1 MLYAETD
8 ILFTL
13 GDELFSK
20 EKFFSLG
27 GNIKECFP
35 VGSSKWSFFSIKMK
49 KLNNIQNFD
58 LLIIG
63 INPNNWRSV
72 SNKVYE
78 GFKEYLNWLKKFSA
92 KYPNFK
98 IINKHHENF
107 KGDKL
112 EKTLLNDTN
121 IKEVIKS
128 PDPTQA
134 MITWKNVKQQC
145 LSDQPWLL
153 KE

>member
-1 MLYAETD
+1 MLYADTD
-8 ILFTL
+8 VLFTL

-35 VGSSKWSFFSIKMK
+35 VGSSKMESLFYQNKK

-78 GFKEYLNWLKKFSA
+78 GFKEYLNWLKKFSE
-92 KYPNFK
+92 KYPN
-98 IINKHHENF
+98 
-107 KGDKL
+107 
-112 EKTLLNDTN
+112 
-121 IKEVIKS
+121 
-128 PDPTQA
+128 
-134 MITWKNVKQQC
+134 
-145 LSDQPWLL
+145 L
-153 KE
+153 K